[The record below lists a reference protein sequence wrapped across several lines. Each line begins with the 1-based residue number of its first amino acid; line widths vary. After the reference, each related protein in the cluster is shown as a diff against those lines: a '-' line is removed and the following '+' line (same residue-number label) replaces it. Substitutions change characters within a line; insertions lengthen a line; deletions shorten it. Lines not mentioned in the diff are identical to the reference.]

1 MCFLLDG
8 FFMEEVL
15 RKLSKGEISLEE
27 ALKALKLFTVEHVYE
42 IARVDIGREF
52 RRGVPEIILAE
63 GKDLEAL
70 LEICQK
76 TIEKTDRIIVSRA
89 DRQIMDKFVDFFSE
103 KGVIVEI
110 YDKARMIILRRKDVK
125 YKHGGCVGVI
135 TAGTADI
142 PIAEEAR
149 LVAEEM
155 GCKVHKAYDVG
166 IAGLHRAF
174 EALKEMLLNDVDVI
188 VAIAG
193 REGALPSIIASLVD
207 VPVIGVPTS
216 QGYGFGG
223 GGLAALQAMLQAC
236 PLGLAVVNIDSGV
249 AAGVVAALIANRV
262 ARKVESREKL

>member
-1 MCFLLDG
+1 
-8 FFMEEVL
+8 MEEIL

-27 ALKALKLFTVEHVYE
+27 ALKALKLFTIEKIHE
-42 IARVDIGREF
+42 LARVDIGREL

-63 GKDLEAL
+63 GKNLEDL
-70 LEICQK
+70 LEICLRA
-76 TIEKTDRIIVSRA
+76 IEKTDRIIVSRT
-89 DRQIMDKFVDFFSE
+89 DRQIMDKFTEFFSNR
-103 KGVIVEI
+103 GVTVEI
-110 YDKARMIILRRKDVK
+110 YDKARMIILRKEST
-125 YKHGGCVGVI
+125 KHERGGRVGIV

-142 PIAEEAR
+142 PVAEEAR
-149 LVAEEM
+149 IVAEEM
-155 GCKVHKAYDVG
+155 GCKVYKAYDVG
-166 IAGLHRAF
+166 VAGLHRTF

-188 VAIAG
+188 IAIAG

-249 AAGVVAALIANRV
+249 AAGVVAALIANRI
-262 ARKVESREKL
+262 ARKLESAEKI

>member
-1 MCFLLDG
+1 
-8 FFMEEVL
+8 MEEIL
-15 RKLSKGEISLEE
+15 RKLSKGEISIEE
-27 ALKALKLFTVEHVYE
+27 ALKSLKLFTLEYVRE
-42 IARVDIGREF
+42 IARIDVGREF

-63 GKDLEAL
+63 GKDVDEL
-70 LEICQK
+70 LEICLK

-89 DRQIMDKFVDFFSE
+89 SRQIMDSFVDFFS
-103 KGVIVEI
+103 KRGIVVEV
-110 YDKARMIILRRKDVK
+110 YDKARMIILRRRSTR
-125 YKHGGCVGVI
+125 YESGGCVGII

-155 GCKVHKAYDVG
+155 GCKVYKAYDVG
-166 IAGLHRAF
+166 VAGLHRVF
-174 EALKEMLLNDVDVI
+174 EALKEMMLNDVDVI

-193 REGALPSIIASLVD
+193 REGALPSLVASLVD

-262 ARKVESREKL
+262 ASKAESRKKL